1 MSATAHKSSL
11 LTTTVRLP
19 KRLYEEARGALEK
32 GKAGASSLNDLLIK
46 SLEEKLNQL
55 RRESMNTKF
64 AKRRKDAKYHRRS
77 LAIAKKFASSD
88 GETFRQAEKVE
99 IQKSNKF
106 N

>member
-46 SLEEKLNQL
+46 SLEETGVFSYCEGIRLQ
-55 RRESMNTKF
+55 
-64 AKRRKDAKYHRRS
+64 
-77 LAIAKKFASSD
+77 
-88 GETFRQAEKVE
+88 
-99 IQKSNKF
+99 
-106 N
+106 

>member
-46 SLEEKLNQL
+46 SLEEKLKQL
-55 RRESMNTKF
+55 RRESIDTEF
-64 AKRRKDAKYHRRS
+64 AEMRNDAQYHRES
-77 LAIAKKFASSD
+77 LAIAKEFASSD
-88 GETFRQAEKVE
+88 GETLRLVEKGE
-99 IQKSNKF
+99 NP
-106 N
+106 